1 MQIQISTTNDV
12 KGSESFDD
20 YAKRAVESGLSHFS
34 GRITRVEVHLADEN
48 GHKHG
53 ADDKRCS
60 MEARAEGR
68 KPTAVTHHAPTF
80 ELAVDGAA
88 HKLKHALESTFKRLR
103 DQRHDAPAQKDV
115 VTE

>member
-20 YAKRAVESGLSHFS
+20 YAKRAVENAISHFS

-53 ADDKRCS
+53 ADDKRCA

-80 ELAVDGAA
+80 EQAVDGAA

-103 DQRHDAPAQKDV
+103 DQRHEIPALK
-115 VTE
+115 EEAAE

>member
-34 GRITRVEVHLADEN
+34 DRITRVEVHLADEN

-53 ADDKRCS
+53 PDDKRCS

-68 KPTAVTHHAPTF
+68 KPTGVTHHAPTF
-80 ELAVDGAA
+80 EQAVDGAA

-103 DQRHDAPAQKDV
+103 DQRHDTPVIKDAV
-115 VTE
+115 AE